1 MEKGGNTSY
10 LMGVTLPFSHH
21 SVFVSI
27 CVSVFVSVFVY
38 VAVPR
43 KQLNQDFSTNRLLKT
58 NLAFRL
64 VLKMAPNIPQCM
76 LKMIVIQPG
85 PPFHFN
91 GVKIVKYGTQRG
103 KKLSGHD

>member
-1 MEKGGNTSY
+1 MYIMYN
-10 LMGVTLPFSHH
+10 
-21 SVFVSI
+21 I
-27 CVSVFVSVFVY
+27 Y

-58 NLAFRL
+58 NLAIGL
-64 VLKMAPNIPQCM
+64 MLTMAPNIPQCT

-91 GVKIVKYGTQRG
+91 GVEIVKNGTQRG

>member
-1 MEKGGNTSY
+1 MERA
-10 LMGVTLPFSHH
+10 TLNR
-21 SVFVSI
+21 
-27 CVSVFVSVFVY
+27 Y

-58 NLAFRL
+58 NLAIGL
-64 VLKMAPNIPQCM
+64 MLTMAPNIPQCT

-91 GVKIVKYGTQRG
+91 RVKIVKKRDSAG
-103 KKLSGHD
+103 KKVVRS

>member
-1 MEKGGNTSY
+1 M
-10 LMGVTLPFSHH
+10 FS
-21 SVFVSI
+21 
-27 CVSVFVSVFVY
+27 Y

-58 NLAFRL
+58 NLAIGL
-64 VLKMAPNIPQCM
+64 MLTMAPNIPQCV

-91 GVKIVKYGTQRG
+91 GVKVVKNGTQQG
-103 KKLSGHD
+103 KKLSGPD